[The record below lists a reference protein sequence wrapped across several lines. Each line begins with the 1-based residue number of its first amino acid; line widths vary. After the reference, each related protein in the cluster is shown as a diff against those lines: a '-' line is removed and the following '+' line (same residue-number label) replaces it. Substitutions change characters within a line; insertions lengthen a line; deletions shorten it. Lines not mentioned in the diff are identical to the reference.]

1 MNNLGM
7 CCEAIPLSAHAA
19 SGIAMSTC
27 GGESAGTEEASYG
40 GESAGTEEASYG
52 GESAGAEE
60 AFYGEPVFTEEAGA
74 RDGEVRD
81 DSGEPVVIEEQ
92 EPSPV

>member
-1 MNNLGM
+1 MNPMFFGGYYSIITTIQND
-7 CCEAIPLSAHAA
+7 
-19 SGIAMSTC
+19 
-27 GGESAGTEEASYG
+27 GESAGERKPHMEG
-40 GESAGTEEASYG
+40 NLQ
-52 GESAGAEE
+52 GAEE

-92 EPSPV
+92 EPSPM

>member
-7 CCEAIPLSAHAA
+7 CCEAIPLSAHTA
-19 SGIAMSTC
+19 SGIAMSTW
-27 GGESAGTEEASYG
+27 
-40 GESAGTEEASYG
+40 G

-60 AFYGEPVFTEEAGA
+60 AFYGEPVFTEEAGV

>member
-27 GGESAGTEEASYG
+27 GGESAGTG
-40 GESAGTEEASYG
+40 EASYG

-60 AFYGEPVFTEEAGA
+60 AFYGEPVFTEEAGV

>member
-1 MNNLGM
+1 MEGNLQGQGK
-7 CCEAIPLSAHAA
+7 PLME
-19 SGIAMSTC
+19 GNLQ
-27 GGESAGTEEASYG
+27 
-40 GESAGTEEASYG
+40 
-52 GESAGAEE
+52 GAEE

>member
-1 MNNLGM
+1 
-7 CCEAIPLSAHAA
+7 
-19 SGIAMSTC
+19 MSTC
-27 GGESAGTEEASYG
+27 
-40 GESAGTEEASYG
+40 G

-60 AFYGEPVFTEEAGA
+60 AFYGEPVFTEEAGV

>member
-1 MNNLGM
+1 MNPMYFAGYYSIITTIQND
-7 CCEAIPLSAHAA
+7 
-19 SGIAMSTC
+19 
-27 GGESAGTEEASYG
+27 GE
-40 GESAGTEEASYG
+40 
-52 GESAGAEE
+52 
-60 AFYGEPVFTEEAGA
+60 FYGEPVFTEEAGV

>member
-1 MNNLGM
+1 MNPM
-7 CCEAIPLSAHAA
+7 YF
-19 SGIAMSTC
+19 
-27 GGESAGTEEASYG
+27 AGYYSIIT
-40 GESAGTEEASYG
+40 TIQNG

-60 AFYGEPVFTEEAGA
+60 AFYGEPGFSEETGV